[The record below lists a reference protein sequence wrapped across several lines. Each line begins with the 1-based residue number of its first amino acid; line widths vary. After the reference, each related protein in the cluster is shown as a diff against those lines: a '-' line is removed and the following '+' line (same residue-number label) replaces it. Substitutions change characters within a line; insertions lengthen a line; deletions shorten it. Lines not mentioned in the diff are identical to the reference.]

1 MGLIKEF
8 KEFAITGNFVD
19 LAVGVV
25 IGAAFGKVV
34 SSLVDNIL
42 MPPIGILLGGVDFK
56 DLKLVL
62 KGAQGTLEAV
72 TLNYGAFVQSLVDF
86 FIIAFCIFMLIKAM
100 NNFKKK
106 EVAAEE
112 AAPEIPA
119 QEKLLMEIRDSLK
132 K

>member
-56 DLKLVL
+56 DLKLVM
-62 KGAQGTLEAV
+62 KEAQGTLEAV